1 MTKTELINKLAKEAG
16 VTLKEARLV
25 VDTFFSSI
33 GEALAN
39 NDRVELRGFGTFSVH
54 KKNPRVGRNP
64 KNGVTVKIPA
74 KNVPRFKP
82 GRKLKDFVNMD

>member
-16 VTLKEARLV
+16 VTLKDARLV

-33 GEALAN
+33 AEALVN
-39 NDRVELRGFGTFSVH
+39 DDRVELRGFGTFNVH
-54 KKNPRVGRNP
+54 KKNARIGRNP
-64 KNGVTVKIPA
+64 KTGVSVKIPA